1 MFWNNFLAQC
11 AKKGKSPAVVAEE
24 LGFSN
29 SATTCWKNGSLPRM
43 SSRKKIA
50 EYFGITVDELMGTKK
65 EPAGMG
71 GLKWEWADVEAGEAR
86 QDKGQAGRVQG
97 VLQVESAC
105 NGAPVPAFLR
115 DKPFL
120 RRYPGHGGPETYGSR
135 RHFNDPKDIPAA
147 AR

>member
-71 GLKWEWADVEAGEAR
+71 GLKWEWADVEAAYKNATPEAR
-86 QDKGQAGRVQG
+86 
-97 VLQVESAC
+97 
-105 NGAPVPAFLR
+105 
-115 DKPFL
+115 
-120 RRYPGHGGPETYGSR
+120 
-135 RHFNDPKDIPAA
+135 AA
-147 AR
+147 AKAAALAVLESGKVKEE

>member
-71 GLKWEWADVEAGEAR
+71 ELKWEWADVEAAYKNATPEAR
-86 QDKGQAGRVQG
+86 
-97 VLQVESAC
+97 
-105 NGAPVPAFLR
+105 
-115 DKPFL
+115 
-120 RRYPGHGGPETYGSR
+120 
-135 RHFNDPKDIPAA
+135 AA
-147 AR
+147 AKAAALAVLENGKAKEE